1 VKTKTTIMLAE
12 ELLIAAKRRAA
23 RSDVERRG
31 RSRWAGRWY
40 DLARERARWPL

>member
-23 RSDVERRG
+23 RDPLLGEPGV
-31 RSRWAGRWY
+31 
-40 DLARERARWPL
+40 DMILRASGLDGL